1 MSSIHPIIATDYI
14 QSNFKEHTITAN
26 GIILAK
32 YFSVTDHYRSEAF
45 VNQHL
50 LNIVLEGEKHLHI
63 KSEDIVVRAGEA
75 FFLARGEYVMSEMT
89 AEDEYACLLIFF
101 DDTVALNLFRS
112 IPTLDVTK
120 NMKSDGF
127 FRVKLTDSLQA
138 AGEALLRLT
147 EDKPKFADELLILK
161 LQEIILLL
169 ASSDQGEEFST
180 YFKSSMFGKADLALF
195 MNENFTQTWSL
206 SEFAQ
211 RSGRSLSAFKSDFS
225 KLYATTPMEWLWE
238 KRLEKA
244 KFLIE
249 NGWTDIGEAA
259 YNCGFKSH
267 SHFTRMFKERFSQL
281 PKKLHR

>member
-1 MSSIHPIIATDYI
+1 MSSLVPLVATDYI

-50 LNIVLEGEKHLHI
+50 LNIVLKGEKHLHI
-63 KSEDIVVRAGEA
+63 KSVDIVVRAGEA
-75 FFLARGEYVMSEMT
+75 FFLARGEYIMSEMT

-147 EDKPKFADELLILK
+147 EEKPKFADELLILK

-211 RSGRSLSAFKSDFS
+211 RSGRSLSAFKSDFF
-225 KLYATTPMEWLWE
+225 KLYATTPMEWLWG

-249 NGWTDIGEAA
+249 NGWSDIGEAA

-267 SHFTRMFKERFSQL
+267 SHFTRMFKERYAQL
-281 PKKLHR
+281 PKKLQG

>member
-1 MSSIHPIIATDYI
+1 MSSTLPIVVTDYI
-14 QSNFKEHTITAN
+14 KSNFKEHVICAN

-50 LNIVLEGEKHLHI
+50 LNIVLKGEKYLHI
-63 KSEDIVVRAGEA
+63 KNEDIIIRAGEA

-101 DDTVALNLFRS
+101 DDKTA
-112 IPTLDVTK
+112 LDVFKTIPIFEE
-120 NMKSDGF
+120 NETLNGDGF
-127 FRVKLTDSLQA
+127 FRVTLNACIQSAADSL
-138 AGEALLRLT
+138 LLLT
-147 EDKPKFADELLILK
+147 QEKPTYANELLKLK
-161 LQEIILLL
+161 LQEVILLL
-169 ASSDQGEEFST
+169 ASSEQGKEFIT
-180 YFKSSMFGKADLALF
+180 YFQSSMFGKADLALF

-225 KLYATTPMEWLWE
+225 KLYATTPMEWLWQ

-249 NGWTDIGEAA
+249 NGWTDIGEAV

-281 PKKLHR
+281 PKELLR

>member
-1 MSSIHPIIATDYI
+1 MSSTLPIVATDYI
-14 QSNFKEHTITAN
+14 QSNFKEHTISAN

-32 YFSVTDHYRSEAF
+32 YFSVTNHHRGESF
-45 VNQHL
+45 INQHV
-50 LNIVLEGEKHLHI
+50 LNIVLKGEKHLHT
-63 KSEDIVVRAGEA
+63 KNEELIVRKGEA
-75 FFLARGEYVMSEMT
+75 FFLARGEYVMSEMIG
-89 AEDEYACLLIFF
+89 EDEYACLLIFF
-101 DDTVALNLFRS
+101 DDTLALNLFRS
-112 IPTLDVTK
+112 IPTFEPIKKKDY
-120 NMKSDGF
+120 DGF

-147 EDKPKFADELLILK
+147 EEKPKFADELLILK

-180 YFKSSMFGKADLALF
+180 YFKASMFGKADLALF

-206 SEFAQ
+206 SEFAT
-211 RSGRSLSAFKSDFS
+211 RSGRSLSAFKSDFF
-225 KLYATTPMEWLWE
+225 KLYSTTPMEWVWK

-281 PKKLHR
+281 PKKFHR

>member
-1 MSSIHPIIATDYI
+1 MSTLIPVVATDYI
-14 QSNFKEHTITAN
+14 KSNFKEHTICAN

-50 LNIVLEGEKHLHI
+50 LNIVLKGEKHLHI

-112 IPTLDVTK
+112 IPTLEVTK
-120 NMKSDGF
+120 NTKSDGF
-127 FRVKLTDSLQA
+127 FRVKLTETLQA

-147 EDKPKFADELLILK
+147 EEKPKFADELLILK

-180 YFKSSMFGKADLALF
+180 YFKASMFGKADLALF
-195 MNENFTQTWSL
+195 MNENFTKTWSL

-211 RSGRSLSAFKSDFS
+211 RSGRSLSAFKSDFF
-225 KLYATTPMEWLWE
+225 KLYATTPMEWIWK

-267 SHFTRMFKERFSQL
+267 SHFTRMFKDRYAQL

>member
-1 MSSIHPIIATDYI
+1 MSSTLPIIATEYI
-14 QSNFKEHTITAN
+14 ESNFKEHTISAN
-26 GIILAK
+26 GIIVAK
-32 YFSVTDHYRSEAF
+32 YFSVTDHYRSESF
-45 VNQHL
+45 INQHL
-50 LNIVLEGEKHLHI
+50 LNVVLKGEKHLHI
-63 KSEDIVVRAGEA
+63 KNEDIIVRAGEA

-89 AEDEYACLLIFF
+89 AEDEYACMLIFF
-101 DDTVALNLFRS
+101 DDKTALEVFNT
-112 IPTLDVTK
+112 IPSFETDK
-120 NMKSDGF
+120 IEKGNGF
-127 FRVKLTDSLQA
+127 FRVTLNTCIQSAADSL
-138 AGEALLRLT
+138 LLLT
-147 EDKPKFADELLILK
+147 QEKPTYVNELLHLK
-161 LQEIILLL
+161 LREIILLL
-169 ASSDQGEEFST
+169 ASFDQGKEFVT
-180 YFKSSMFGKADLALF
+180 YFQSTMFGKINLLLF

-225 KLYATTPMEWLWE
+225 KLYATTPMEWIWQ

-281 PKKLHR
+281 PKKLLR